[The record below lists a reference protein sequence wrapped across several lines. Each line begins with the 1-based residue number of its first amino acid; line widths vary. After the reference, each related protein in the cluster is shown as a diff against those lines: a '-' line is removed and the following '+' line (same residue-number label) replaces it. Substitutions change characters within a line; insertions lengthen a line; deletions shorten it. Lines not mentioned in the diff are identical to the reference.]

1 VHDWAYL
8 WAWEE
13 RRAELVQEAE
23 HRRLV
28 RELHEARKVR
38 VKERS
43 GDGYAE
49 LRDGGIEVRWGLLE
63 DEPRIVELLE
73 LNGMPRWIAI
83 EARYIVAEKD
93 GEILA
98 AMRCRTERKR
108 LLLGLQVTDPWAEE
122 RPLAVALYVGAG
134 ELALEMGVTE
144 VVARPFPHVGDYPR
158 ETGYR
163 RRGLREWQLEA
174 TRYGEIR
181 EEVTLGRWQRLLGL
195 LGATAVP
202 FVGLLRKQGGG

>member
-28 RELHEARKVR
+28 RELPEAHKARA
-38 VKERS
+38 KERS

-49 LRDGGIEVRWGLLE
+49 LRGGGIEIRWGLLE

-73 LNGMPRWIAI
+73 LNGMPRWIAV
-83 EARYIVAEKD
+83 EERYIVAEKD
-93 GEILA
+93 GEVLA
-98 AMRCRTERKR
+98 AMRYRTEPKR
-108 LLLGLQVTDPWAEE
+108 LLLGPQVTDPWAEE
-122 RPLAVALYVGAG
+122 RPLAVALYAGAG
-134 ELALEMGVTE
+134 ELAREVGVTE
-144 VVARPFPHVGDYPR
+144 VIARPFPHVGDYTR
-158 ETGYR
+158 EAGYR
-163 RRGLREWQLEA
+163 RRGLREWRLGA
-174 TRYGEIR
+174 TRYCEIR
-181 EEVTLGRWQRLLGL
+181 EEVTVGSWQRLLGL

-202 FVGLLRKQGGG
+202 FVGLLRKQR